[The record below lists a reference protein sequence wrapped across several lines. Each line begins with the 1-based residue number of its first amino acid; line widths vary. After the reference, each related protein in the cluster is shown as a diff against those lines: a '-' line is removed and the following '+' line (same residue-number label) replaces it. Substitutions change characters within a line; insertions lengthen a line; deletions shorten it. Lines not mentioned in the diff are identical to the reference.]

1 MKKAV
6 ILLALFA
13 FSCKR
18 HYVCICEQETPWGN
32 QVVSQHSIQATEKN
46 ADAECEQFENGTT
59 CYPYR

>member
-18 HYVCICEQETPWGN
+18 HYVCICEQETQWGN
-32 QVVSQHSIQATEKN
+32 QVVSQHSIHATEKN
-46 ADAECEQFENGTT
+46 ADAECERFEDNTT
-59 CYPYR
+59 CYPHR

>member
-18 HYVCICEQETPWGN
+18 HYVCICEQETQWGN
-32 QVVSQHSIQATEKN
+32 QVVSQHSI
-46 ADAECEQFENGTT
+46 DAAPKKAVDECKQFEDNTT
-59 CYPYR
+59 CYPHR